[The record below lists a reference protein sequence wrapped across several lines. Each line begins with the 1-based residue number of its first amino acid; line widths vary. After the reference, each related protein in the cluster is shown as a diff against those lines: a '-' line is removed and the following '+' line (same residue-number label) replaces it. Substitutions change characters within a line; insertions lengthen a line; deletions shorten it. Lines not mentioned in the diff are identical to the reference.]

1 MAKTKSKKNSTLG
14 QILGIFGSI
23 LGIAAVFM
31 GFLNFVTL
39 TGKLLGATSEL
50 GTLTGIQAAFGAKAA
65 AGDKPSWAIFAD
77 GTTSNGEI
85 TLASKTGVLI
95 LFILLLAGALVLL
108 LGSLMKGKIGKFL
121 MLVGGAAMI
130 AGAIMAFCA
139 ISLCAFESKGSGT
152 AGYEYSLGIGAI
164 LAGVLGGV
172 GGLAGLGSGIVG
184 LLK

>member
-1 MAKTKSKKNSTLG
+1 MAKRKSKKNSTLG

-50 GTLTGIQAAFGAKAA
+50 GTLTGFNAVFGAKAPV
-65 AGDKPSWAIFAD
+65 GDKPSWAIFAD

-85 TLASKTGVLI
+85 TLASKTGILI

-108 LGSLMKGKIGKFL
+108 LGSLIKGKIGKFL

-139 ISLCAFESKGSGT
+139 ISLCDFESKGSGT

-164 LAGVLGGV
+164 LTGILGGV

>member
-1 MAKTKSKKNSTLG
+1 MAKKKSKKKSTLG
-14 QILGIFGSI
+14 QILGLFGSI

-77 GTTSNGEI
+77 GANTSGEI
-85 TLASKTGVLI
+85 TLAGKTGVLI

-121 MLVGGAAMI
+121 MVVGGAAMI
-130 AGAIMAFCA
+130 AGAIMAFCT

-152 AGYEYSLGIGAI
+152 AGKEYSLGIGAI
-164 LAGVLGGV
+164 LAGAFGGLGGLV
-172 GGLAGLGSGIVG
+172 GLGSGIVG
-184 LLK
+184 LVK